1 MEKTVLVGKKY
12 RHSSASICTKMALRG
27 FVTLLVKLDKF
38 SAKQSKIL
46 KNRNFQDKKK
56 ENLFKNSFHFHEA
69 SLISFSQYI
78 SL

>member
-12 RHSSASICTKMALRG
+12 RHSSASICTKMAFRG
-27 FVTLLVKLDKF
+27 FVTLLVKNY

-56 ENLFKNSFHFHEA
+56 ENLFKNSFDFHEA